1 MCRILALQADRPLDP
16 TPWFTPFA
24 ERCRASKEYQGHG
37 WGVAWR
43 VEHGWER
50 YRSLCPIWEDRIP
63 TDCRTA
69 LVLVHARSAFGD
81 EGIEIEN
88 NMPFVS
94 GSLAFA
100 FNGELRGVRLSA
112 PGATGAAR
120 LSWMLERFRASAD
133 GDGLAA
139 LKRLDAVVSA
149 RSEHVRAL
157 NVVATD
163 GADVWVNARFSED
176 PEYFTLHRAES
187 LVVGGGRARA
197 ISSERFDVP
206 GLALAWT
213 PIPNG
218 TTCTL
223 AAAAPC

>member
-16 TPWFTPFA
+16 QPWFAPFA
-24 ERCRASKEYQGHG
+24 ERCRESKEYQGHG

-43 VEHGWER
+43 VEHGWAR
-50 YRSLCPIWEDRIP
+50 YRSLRPIWEDRLP
-63 TDCRTA
+63 DDCRSH
-69 LVLVHARSAFGD
+69 LVLVHARSAFRD

-94 GSLAFA
+94 GPLAFT

-120 LSWMLERFRASAD
+120 LSWLLERFRASAD
-133 GDGLAA
+133 GDGLSA
-139 LKRLDAVVSA
+139 LRRLDGVVTA
-149 RSEHVRAL
+149 RSEYVRAL

-163 GADVWVNARFSED
+163 GVGVWVNVRYSED
-176 PEYFTLHRAES
+176 PDYFTLHRADATTPT
-187 LVVGGGRARA
+187 GGIVHAV
-197 ISSERFDVP
+197 SSERFDVS
-206 GLALAWT
+206 GLTLSWA
-213 PIPNG
+213 PIANG

-223 AAAAPC
+223 GEAIAC